1 MIIKISPKIIRKF
14 EKLRF
19 APIDVFVFHAV
30 SDVYDPERNFR
41 MDWMSTED
49 FCRTVRAMKKKCQ
62 FISLPEAYEKLKKDL
77 FRRKRYAVLT
87 CDDGYASVLSVLPFL
102 EKEQVPLTLFINP
115 VCLEGNYFRDDYKT
129 HPEHLYITDEELR
142 QLDSPWVTVGM
153 HGWEHNDVTKM
164 TTQEFSDSVERCVKA
179 LAGHPRYISF
189 YAYTWG
195 RRTEK
200 TQRVLSEKNVVSVL
214 CDGAS
219 NYKYK
224 NAISRMVLK

>member
-1 MIIKISPKIIRKF
+1 MSIRFSQKVVRKLN
-14 EKLRF
+14 KLRF

-49 FCRTVRAMKKKCQ
+49 FCRTVRAMKKKFQ
-62 FISLPEAYEKLKKDL
+62 FVSLPEAYEKLKKDL

-115 VCLEGNYFRDDYKT
+115 VCLEGNYFREDYKT

-142 QLDSPWVTVGM
+142 QLDSPWITVGM

-164 TTQEFSDSVERCVKA
+164 TTREFSDSVERCVKA
-179 LAGHPRYISF
+179 LVGHPRYIPF

-195 RRTEK
+195 RCTEK
-200 TQRVLSEKNVVSVL
+200 TQRVLDGMGIVPVF
-214 CDGAS
+214 CDGMG
-219 NYKYK
+219 NYRYGKG
-224 NAISRMVLK
+224 ISRKELR